1 MNNENYYSI
10 LGVSETA
17 TQDEIKKA
25 YRKLAKENHPDIG
38 GDEELFK
45 KISVAYDIVG
55 DENKRKEYD
64 MKKNNPFGMGGG
76 SPFDINSIFE
86 EMMGGRQKA
95 KAPDKVFNLNLTVSE
110 SFFGVKKEI
119 TLSNFDIC
127 DPCNGTGGTK
137 KVCETCKGNGIVN
150 QIFGTGM
157 FRQQFQTQCP
167 SCNGIGA
174 TILNACGSCKGQGV
188 SKKEEKVQVSIPRSV
203 DNGDF
208 LRLGQKGD
216 YNVNLK
222 MKGDLILK
230 VNLIGEEKYEKL
242 GMDLIYNKR
251 INPLNLLLDD
261 NMIIEHPEGDLS
273 IKVPEKVNT
282 EKPLRIMG
290 KGFKTPNGDGNFY
303 IKIIVEKEQN
313 LDNETKEKIKN
324 ILEKVIN

>member
-45 KISVAYDIVG
+45 KISVAYDIIG

-64 MKKNNPFGMGGG
+64 MKRNNPFGMGGD
-76 SPFDINSIFE
+76 SFDIHSIFE
-86 EMMGGRQKA
+86 QMMGGKPKPKA
-95 KAPDKVFNLNLTVSE
+95 ADKIFNINITVSE

-119 TLSNFDIC
+119 SLSNFDIC
-127 DPCNGTGGTK
+127 NPCNGTGGTK
-137 KVCETCKGNGIVN
+137 KVCETCKGNGVVI
-150 QIFGTGM
+150 QMFGTGM

-167 SCNGIGA
+167 SCNGLGS
-174 TILNACGSCKGQGV
+174 TILNACNTCKGQGV
-188 SKKEEKVQVSIPRSV
+188 SKKEEKIQVNIPKSV
-203 DNGDF
+203 DNGVF
-208 LRLGQKGD
+208 LRITQKGD
-216 YNVNLK
+216 YNPNLK

-230 VNLIGEEKYEKL
+230 VNLIDEDKYEKV
-242 GMDLIYNKR
+242 GIDLIYTKK

-261 NMIIEHPEGDLS
+261 SMVIEHPEGDLS
-273 IKVPEKVNT
+273 VKVPEKVNT
-282 EKPLRIMG
+282 EKPLRIIG
-290 KGFKTPNGDGNFY
+290 KGFKTQNGDGNFY
-303 IKIIVEKEQN
+303 IKIVVEKEQN

-324 ILEKVIN
+324 ILETVVN

>member
-45 KISVAYDIVG
+45 KISVAYDIIG

-64 MKKNNPFGMGGG
+64 MKRNNPFSMGGD
-76 SPFDINSIFE
+76 SFDIHSIFE
-86 EMMGGRQKA
+86 QMMGGKPKPKA
-95 KAPDKVFNLNLTVSE
+95 ADKIFNINITVSE

-119 TLSNFDIC
+119 SLSNFDIC
-127 DPCNGTGGTK
+127 NPCNGTGGTK
-137 KVCETCKGNGIVN
+137 KVCETCKGNGVVI
-150 QIFGTGM
+150 QMFGTGM

-167 SCNGIGA
+167 SCNGLGS
-174 TILNACGSCKGQGV
+174 TILNACNTCKGQGA
-188 SKKEEKVQVSIPRSV
+188 SKKEEKIQVNIPRSV

-208 LRLGQKGD
+208 LRISQKGD
-216 YNVNLK
+216 YNPNLK
-222 MKGDLILK
+222 MRGDLILK
-230 VNLIGEEKYEKL
+230 VNLIDEDKYEKV
-242 GMDLIYNKR
+242 GIDLIYTKK

-261 NMIIEHPEGDLS
+261 SMVIEHPEGDLS
-273 IKVPEKVNT
+273 VKVPEKVNT

-290 KGFKTPNGDGNFY
+290 KGFKTQNGDGNFY
-303 IKIIVEKEQN
+303 IKIVVEKEQN
-313 LDNETKEKIKN
+313 LDKETKEKIKN